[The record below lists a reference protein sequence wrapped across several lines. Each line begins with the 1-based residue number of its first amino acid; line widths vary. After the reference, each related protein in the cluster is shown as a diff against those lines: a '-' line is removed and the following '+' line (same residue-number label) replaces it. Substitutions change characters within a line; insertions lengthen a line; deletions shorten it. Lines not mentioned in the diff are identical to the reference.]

1 MCFATAHFHFWS
13 PDRSVA
19 YSLQLQAEEVF
30 KFPYVRTH
38 LDAKV
43 GPGQRR
49 RPGLGGVAGL
59 GGPRSF
65 LFVFRIR
72 LQPYTIYFHIYN
84 DNPANPWNVASFPSF
99 MYFKH
104 LFFAPL
110 ARVVP
115 GCSTYVYI
123 CLHFILII
131 YVITRIMV
139 LIFY

>member
-19 YSLQLQAEEVF
+19 YFLQLQAEEVF

-65 LFVFRIR
+65 LSSASVYSPIPFISIFIMTTLPIHGMLHPSLRSCTLNICSLR
-72 LQPYTIYFHIYN
+72 L
-84 DNPANPWNVASFPSF
+84 WLESF
-99 MYFKH
+99 
-104 LFFAPL
+104 LDAPHM
-110 ARVVP
+110 
-115 GCSTYVYI
+115 C
-123 CLHFILII
+123 I
-131 YVITRIMV
+131 YVCI
-139 LIFY
+139 LY